1 MVLTQWPSR
10 HLAVSRDTKHAG
22 GCVASSAA
30 GYCCCDP
37 DDNRS
42 VFSDHFAR
50 RHCKRYQR
58 RGLTPA
64 AQGIGDFA
72 TAQGLAGATVL
83 EIGGGVEELQVELL
97 RRGASH
103 VTNLELSENYE
114 VEAAQYW
121 KTLG

>member
-1 MVLTQWPSR
+1 MP
-10 HLAVSRDTKHAG
+10 G
-22 GCVASSAA
+22 
-30 GYCCCDP
+30 CCDP

-42 VFSDHFAR
+42 VFSDRNAR
-50 RHCKRYQR
+50 RQCRRYQR

-83 EIGGGVEELQVELL
+83 EIGGGGGDLQVELL

-103 VTNLELSENYE
+103 VTNLEPSETTRSRRRTYR
-114 VEAAQYW
+114 
-121 KTLG
+121 KPPG